1 MPCVVLNETILPTD
15 IETYKETDIELTTR
29 SYTQTCTVTQAPT
42 KRQKQTQEQLE
53 KIIVGFQILATNW
66 INKYPWHAVRI
77 KNAHAYLEERWRY
90 LSCDEKCFRGL
101 QYATEFEGIALNP
114 NCFKSIQKS
123 FCA

>member
-1 MPCVVLNETILPTD
+1 MPCVVLNETTLPAD

-29 SYTQTCTVTQAPT
+29 SYTQTCIVTQAPT
-42 KRQKQTQEQLE
+42 KTQEQLE

-77 KNAHAYLEERWRY
+77 KNAHACLEERWRY
-90 LSCDEKCFRGL
+90 LSYDEKCFWGL
-101 QYATEFEGIALNP
+101 QCATKFEGIAINP
-114 NCFKSIQKS
+114 NFFKSIQKS